1 MNRRSP
7 GLSISSQ
14 PTKRS
19 KKKHRIGLPVAQ
31 AIPGFIQYKRAEG
44 LSPNSLTSYA
54 HDLNLWLGIA
64 GDRSIQQVTSQEL
77 RKYLNYMLAEYT
89 PRKTNVI
96 PSTHSGQA
104 LGGVKDLDSSLRSM
118 TDQKRIIC
126 H

>member
-77 RKYLNYMLAEYT
+77 RKYLNYMLAE
-89 PRKTNVI
+89 PHAKRM
-96 PSTHSGQA
+96 
-104 LGGVKDLDSSLRSM
+104 SSLRQ
-118 TDQKRIIC
+118 TQGRL
-126 H
+126 